1 MALGRPSCDTM
12 RPVSQNPLSVTET
25 NCSPSGATRMAEKPP
40 KSANVDVNSR
50 PPRYSSWP
58 KRRSSGASGLNAVM
72 DLAVTV
78 MGTGESRPP
87 RWAAAG
93 HANAAAA
100 PATTR
105 PNLRRPGSKRPGGAA
120 EIVIPRHHAHHPAAC
135 CSVRSSITNAAAAAA
150 AGAPAPVRASLRTA
164 RPISRSWH
172 RRVPRRRRWSR
183 RAGNSASRRGRCRWR

>member
-12 RPVSQNPLSVTET
+12 RPVNQNPLSVTET

-40 KSANVDVNSR
+40 KSANMDVNSR

-105 PNLRRPGSKRPGGAA
+105 PNLRGRVK
-120 EIVIPRHHAHHPAAC
+120 
-135 CSVRSSITNAAAAAA
+135 
-150 AGAPAPVRASLRTA
+150 TA
-164 RPISRSWH
+164 
-172 RRVPRRRRWSR
+172 PRRRRSR
-183 RAGNSASRRGRCRWR
+183 IPRPSCTPSSRLLFGTILDHECSRCRCGRRTGSGSGVSSNSSANFSIMAPPSSSASTMVTARR